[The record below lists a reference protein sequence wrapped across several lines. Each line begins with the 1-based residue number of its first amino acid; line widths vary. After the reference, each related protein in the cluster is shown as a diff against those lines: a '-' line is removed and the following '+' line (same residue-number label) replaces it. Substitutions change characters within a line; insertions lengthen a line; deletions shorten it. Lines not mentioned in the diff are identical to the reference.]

1 MKLVDSPESQLRVAG
16 IVNDSITDGPGIR
29 LALFVQGCPHRCAEC
44 HNPQTHDFAAG
55 TVMEITE
62 IAEKIR
68 QNPMLTGVTYSG
80 GEPFCQAQALANLSD
95 LIAPL
100 KLDLAAYSGYTF
112 EELLELS
119 RKDEG
124 IAALLRRIRTLV
136 DGPYVRELRDY
147 RQKFKGSSNQRVI
160 DVQKS
165 LGCGSVV
172 LDDSERWN

>member
-1 MKLVDSPESQLRVAG
+1 MKLVEHPEKQLRVAG

-29 LALFVQGCPHRCAEC
+29 FALFVQGCPHRCPEC

-55 TVMEITE
+55 TVMEIGE
-62 IAEKIR
+62 IAAKIR
-68 QNPMLTGVTYSG
+68 QNPLLTGVTFSG
-80 GEPFCQAQALANLSD
+80 GEPFCQAEALANLAE

-100 KLDLAAYSGYTF
+100 RLDLAVYSGYTV

-119 RKDEG
+119 SSDPG
-124 IAALLRRIRTLV
+124 IAALLGRIRTLV
-136 DGPYVRELRDY
+136 DGRYIKELRDY

-165 LGCGSVV
+165 LECGRAI
-172 LDDSERWN
+172 LDESERWN